1 MWTIYQKQR
10 KNTESHKKENSR
22 YIYQN
27 KIDKACFRHDM
38 AYGRFKG
45 LPEITA
51 SDKTLHNKGFNIP
64 KNKRHDAYQRNLASM
79 FYKFFDKKF
88 F

>member
-27 KIDKACFRHDM
+27 KIDKACFRHDI

-64 KNKRHDAYQRNLASM
+64 KNKRQDACFINFLIKSSSDTNNT
-79 FYKFFDKKF
+79 FT
-88 F
+88 